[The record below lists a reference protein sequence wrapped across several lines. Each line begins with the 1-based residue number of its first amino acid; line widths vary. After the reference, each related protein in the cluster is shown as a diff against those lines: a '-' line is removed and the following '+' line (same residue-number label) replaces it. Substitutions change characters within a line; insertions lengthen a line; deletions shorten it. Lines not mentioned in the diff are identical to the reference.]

1 MELGLGI
8 WTAVFIISLATLVKG
23 SGWFLDA
30 AEKIGLRLGLSSFV
44 VGVLIVGLGTS
55 LPELISSFAAV
66 LQGIPEVVVANAVGS
81 NIANIML
88 VIGLA
93 TIVSKRLT
101 VSKNLIDSE
110 LPMLAISTAI
120 FLTVVYDKVVTFG
133 ESMFLIVAYFVYLF
147 YTIYSGEGDES
158 KKLFNFTK
166 PDKVF
171 LLDGL
176 KLIVGV
182 VGLVVGAKYL
192 IDAVIQISVMTNIAP
207 GIISITAVAF
217 GTSLPEIIV
226 SSRAAF
232 AGKTEVAVGN
242 IFGSNAFNALMVVG
256 IPGLVTSTHS
266 LPIDEKT
273 FLLGIPA
280 MALATFLFIISGISK
295 NIYRWEGMMFLLFY
309 ALFTLKLFDVL

>member
-1 MELGLGI
+1 MGI
-8 WTAVFIISLATLVKG
+8 WTAIFIISLATLVKG
-23 SGWFLDA
+23 SDWFLDG

-66 LQGIPEVVVANAVGS
+66 LQGVPEVVVANAVGS

-110 LPMLAISTAI
+110 LPMLAISTVI
-120 FLTVVYDKVVTFG
+120 FLTVVYDRTVSFG
-133 ESMFLIVAYFVYLF
+133 ESIFLIAAYFIYLF

-176 KLIVGV
+176 KLLVGV
-182 VGLVVGAKYL
+182 GGLLVGAKYL
-192 IDAVIQISVMTNIAP
+192 IDAVIQISTMTNIAP

-226 SSRAAF
+226 STRAAF

-256 IPGLVTSTHS
+256 IPGVWSYATPLT
-266 LPIDEKT
+266 IDDKT
-273 FLLGIPA
+273 FLFGIPA

-295 NIYRWEGMMFLLFY
+295 NIYRWEGMMFLILY
-309 ALFTLKLFDVL
+309 ALFTLKLFEVL